1 MDLPSPK
8 PALIHSKF
16 LTSLQGAG
24 GKMSASDA
32 NSAIYMSDTPK
43 QIKTKINTKAFSG
56 GQETLE
62 LHREKGG
69 NPDIDVP
76 YQYISYFEDDDAKLT
91 KLAEDYR
98 KGEVLTGEMKKECVD
113 IMTTYVKQFQEARAK
128 VTDEVLDE
136 FLRPRK
142 LEWKGNPNP
151 TKPKLE
157 QPAQDTESGGPMLDA
172 DGKPMTKNAMKKAA
186 KMAEVERKKKEK
198 EAAAAAKQ

>member
-1 MDLPSPK
+1 M
-8 PALIHSKF
+8 
-16 LTSLQGAG
+16 
-24 GKMSASDA
+24 
-32 NSAIYMSDTPK
+32 
-43 QIKTKINTKAFSG
+43 
-56 GQETLE
+56 
-62 LHREKGG
+62 
-69 NPDIDVP
+69 
-76 YQYISYFEDDDAKLT
+76 
-91 KLAEDYR
+91 
-98 KGEVLTGEMKKECVD
+98 TGEMKKECVD

>member
-1 MDLPSPK
+1 
-8 PALIHSKF
+8 
-16 LTSLQGAG
+16 
-24 GKMSASDA
+24 MSASDA
-32 NSAIYMSDTPK
+32 NSAIFMSDTPK
-43 QIKTKINTKAFSG
+43 QIKNKINTKAFSG

-76 YQYISYFEDDDAKLT
+76 YQYIGYFEDDDDKLK

-98 KGEVLTGEMKKECVD
+98 KGELLTGEMKKECID
-113 IMTTYVKQFQEARAK
+113 TMTVYVKKYQESRAK
-128 VTDEVLDE
+128 VTDEMLDE

-157 QPAQDTESGGPMLDA
+157 QPPQDTESGGPTLDA

-198 EAAAAAKQ
+198 EAAAASKQ